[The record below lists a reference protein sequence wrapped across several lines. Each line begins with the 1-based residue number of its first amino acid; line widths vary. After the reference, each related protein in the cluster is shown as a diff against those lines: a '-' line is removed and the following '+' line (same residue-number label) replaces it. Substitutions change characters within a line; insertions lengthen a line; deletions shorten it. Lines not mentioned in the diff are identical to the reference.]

1 MEVSKTKEI
10 GLWSLVAGNLPQLG
24 LILAQ
29 LAGLIAVIYLFKL
42 EASLKLLE
50 LSGIVAA
57 GFVGQLLVPFRL
69 RIPYFIAITLA
80 AVVYLAGWYDGSL
93 IIGYGMALV
102 LAAAAIKKPLIRYL
116 AVLLLFGALIAL
128 AAMQTDWVRDHFVVF
143 SILGSMFMFRLSLFL
158 YERHYQPNSG
168 RGLLSDIAYFF
179 MLPNMAIALFPVVDY
194 QTFSR
199 QVAPEDHMPVY
210 KKGVQWM
217 VLGVFHLLVYRL
229 IYYYIYIPN
238 QEVTDVWTFGH
249 YAVTNY
255 LLIIRLSGIYH
266 FSVGVLC
273 LFGFNLPSVFNNY
286 FLASGFSDLWRRI
299 NIYYRDYVIKV
310 FYYPL
315 FFRFRKYGMIRAQV
329 VSILLIF
336 VITWLLHSF
345 QWFWLKGKFPVR
357 SVDML
362 YWGVFGILVAIN
374 AVTEMK
380 KSRQVK
386 AVSPWWNAYR
396 QSGQI
401 LFMFL
406 FMSVLWSLWS
416 AKSLPEWL
424 ATLAPVGSGSPMDFI
439 KMAALILGFWAVAGV
454 LYHMFDSFSLGKII
468 NPAPETRLATM
479 WSFLMLGGLLVFQT
493 GPASQLAEKT
503 LGWDLSGFV
512 KPKLKESDEHLLV
525 EGYYEEILVGN
536 ELTNPVGELQ
546 EQRKNRFKESEAAE
560 LVNDIRNTIHKPG
573 VSILFKDK
581 PYSTNQWGMRDKKYE
596 KQPSPGTIRVGFTG
610 GSFVVGSGVAD
621 NEIFDHILEERMN
634 KEVNEP
640 KYEFLNFSNSGY
652 DLIQCLYDFEQ
663 RKFYEFKLDY
673 LVYVSHGVDLHKNI
687 KSMLAAFNNGYE
699 LPYPYMEDILK
710 RSGVQRNMPENQQL
724 KLLEPF
730 EREFIDRTY
739 TYFGDMCR
747 KHGFRPVWLYWPT
760 VAYFIDQSEYL
771 QKLAKEKDFIVINLE
786 HLFDSYDPES
796 ISVSATDRHP
806 NALGHKIVADALFE
820 FFSQQESEG
829 IKSEQQGMNK

>member
-29 LAGLIAVIYLFKL
+29 LAGLMAVIYMFQL

-57 GFVGQLLVPFRL
+57 GFVGQFLVPFRF
-69 RIPYFIAITLA
+69 RMSYFIAITLA
-80 AVVYLAGWYDGSL
+80 SVVYLAGWYDGSL

-102 LAAAAIKKPLIRYL
+102 LAAAAIKKPLFRYL
-116 AVLLLFGALIAL
+116 AVLLLFGALIAM

-158 YERHYQPNSG
+158 YERHFQPNSG
-168 RGLLSDIAYFF
+168 RGLLCNIAYFF
-179 MLPNMAIALFPVVDY
+179 MLPNMAITLFPVVDY

-199 QVAPEDHMPVY
+199 PAAPSDLMPVY

-238 QEVTDVWTFGH
+238 QEVTDAWTFGH

-345 QWFWLKGKFPVR
+345 QWFWLKGKFPIR
-357 SVDML
+357 SVDIL

-401 LFMFL
+401 LLMFL

-424 ATLAPVGSGSPMDFI
+424 ATLAPVGSASPLDFMKI
-439 KMAALILGFWAVAGV
+439 AVLILGFWVLSGVVYYIFDTTKAGK
-454 LYHMFDSFSLGKII
+454 YI

-493 GPASQLAEKT
+493 GPASQVAEKA

-512 KPKLKESDEHLLV
+512 KPKLKESDEHLMI
-525 EGYYEEILVGN
+525 EGYYEEILIGN

-546 EQRKNRFKESEAAE
+546 DQRKIRFKESEAAE
-560 LVNDIRNTIHKPG
+560 LVDDIRNTINKAN
-573 VSILFKDK
+573 VTTLFKEK
-581 PYSTNQWGMRDKKYE
+581 VYTTNEWGMRDKPYKRMPTE
-596 KQPSPGTIRVGFTG
+596 RTIRAGFTG

-621 NEIFDHILEERMN
+621 EEVFDFVLENRMN
-634 KEVNEP
+634 ANTSGYT
-640 KYEFLNFSNSGY
+640 YEFLNFSNSGY
-652 DLIQCLYDFEQ
+652 DLLQCIVDFEQ
-663 RKFYEFKLDY
+663 RKHYEFQLDY

-687 KSMLAAFNNGYE
+687 KSLISCLNNGFDI
-699 LPYPYMEDILK
+699 PYPFLQDIVD
-710 RSGVQRNMPENQQL
+710 RSGVKKGMPENQQM

-730 EREFIDRTY
+730 GKELMEKSYAYFIE
-739 TYFGDMCR
+739 MCQI
-747 KHGFRPVWLYWPT
+747 HNIQPVWLYWPT
-760 VAYFIDQSEYL
+760 IASFIDQSKYL
-771 QKLAKEKDFIVINLE
+771 QNLAQRSGFTVIDLE
-786 HLFDSYDPES
+786 HVFDNYEPDSL
-796 ISVSATDRHP
+796 IVSMSDRHP
-806 NALGHKIVADALFE
+806 NGLGHKIVADALFE
-820 FFSQQESEG
+820 YFTKEMPLTKRPV
-829 IKSEQQGMNK
+829 KSNTK